1 MVNIVENQKI
11 LRVTDANKENG
22 VPDFITTEVV
32 EVERAKFKYYKWVN
46 CLVIL
51 VTTLSLLYGVCA
63 TLVIL
68 KLGPELLLEP
78 QIFNE
83 VSDSKHLVTK
93 ELIHQR
99 MTSRERI
106 MVNFMKQYVELRN
119 TFIKDEAEMKKR
131 WMWGGILSYLSSYKV
146 YQAFEQEYPKIEK
159 ELKDLG
165 ASRSVE
171 ILSIE
176 RIGGEKSMAWKIEFK
191 TYDYI
196 QKGEMQINDEIV
208 EPEVVER
215 YWTANIQSMS
225 SVNRRVA
232 YRRLLNPLGFM
243 VVAYYQSEIEL

>member
-1 MVNIVENQKI
+1 MANIENQKVLQI
-11 LRVTDANKENG
+11 TDVNKESYTPN
-22 VPDFITTEVV
+22 FITMEVV
-32 EVERAKFKYYKWVN
+32 EVRRAKLIYYKWVSR
-46 CLVIL
+46 LMTL
-51 VTTLSLLYGVCA
+51 LATLSLLYGVCA
-63 TLVIL
+63 TLAIL

-83 VSDSKHLVTK
+83 ASDSKHLVTK

-106 MVNFMKQYVELRN
+106 MVNFMKQYVEIRN
-119 TFIKDEAEMKKR
+119 TFIKDESEMKKR
-131 WMWGGILSYLSSYKV
+131 WMWGGLVSYLSTYKV
-146 YQAFEQEYPKIEK
+146 YQAFEKEYPKIEA
-159 ELKDLG
+159 ELKGLG

-196 QKGEMQINDEIV
+196 QRGEMQINDKIV
-208 EPEVVER
+208 EPEVIER

-225 SVNRRVA
+225 SINRRVA
-232 YRRLLNPLGFM
+232 YRRLLNTLGFI
-243 VVAYYQSEIEL
+243 VISYYQSEIEI